1 MNHGFAFRRVSIPFS
16 YRYRATVVRKWFGRD
31 KNLIM
36 SNQIVAGIVQSSP
49 VFMDLEASLVKAT
62 RLIADAAG
70 KGATLVAFG
79 ETWLAG

>member
-1 MNHGFAFRRVSIPFS
+1 
-16 YRYRATVVRKWFGRD
+16 
-31 KNLIM
+31 M